1 MRWSSWVIA
10 PRILLVLS
18 ACLAGAACARSG
30 VAGPAPAQALCA
42 SGDTALVRDLVYFG
56 RNRPDGGTV
65 SDAEWLGFLDSVVT
79 PSFPSG
85 FTVVEGTGQW
95 KGQSG
100 AVERERSAIITFLHT
115 GSAADRD
122 RVAQVAG
129 EYKRRFHQEAVLRE
143 RSPACARF
151 E

>member
-1 MRWSSWVIA
+1 MSR
-10 PRILLVLS
+10 PTILILA
-18 ACLAGAACARSG
+18 ACLAGAACARSR
-30 VAGPAPAQALCA
+30 VAGPTPATALCA
-42 SGDTALVRDLVYFG
+42 VGDTALVRDLVYFG
-56 RNRPDGGTV
+56 RNRPEGGTV

-79 PSFPSG
+79 PSFPHG

-143 RSPACARF
+143 RTPACARF

>member
-1 MRWSSWVIA
+1 MSR
-10 PRILLVLS
+10 PRALVLL
-18 ACLAGAACARSG
+18 AALAGSSC
-30 VAGPAPAQALCA
+30 AGPRVAAPSPATALCA
-42 SGDTALVRDLVYFG
+42 VGDTALVRDLVYFG

-65 SDAEWLGFLDSVVT
+65 SDAEWLEFLDSVVT

-115 GSAADRD
+115 GSVADRN

-143 RSPACARF
+143 RSPACARV